1 MALSQAD
8 LKKLKQL
15 QQKKFRQEQGRLLI
29 EGTRLV
35 REALSSRAE
44 ILEVFHTRDF
54 EAAEAGAQLLGKLAA
69 NAGRIVPVTSRELDA
84 FTETVH
90 AQGVAAVVLFQ
101 TVSPEALLQKRG
113 SPGVLVAID
122 AVSDPGNLG
131 SMIRTC
137 DWFGV
142 AGLMLGRNS
151 VELLNPKV
159 VRGTM
164 GSLFHLPVAVDVDLL
179 SALSRAKELG
189 YSVYVTDVHG
199 ETHFDHV
206 RYSDRSILVFGN
218 EAWGV
223 SDQILQ
229 LADTRLTI
237 RRYGSAES
245 LNVGVACGVVLS
257 AIHRLRHE

>member
-1 MALSQAD
+1 MGLPQSD
-8 LKKLKQL
+8 LKRLKQL
-15 QQKKFRQEQGRLLI
+15 QQKKHRQEQGRLLI
-29 EGTRLV
+29 EGMRLV
-35 REALSSRAE
+35 REALTSRAV
-44 ILEVFHTRDF
+44 IQEVFYTRDF
-54 EAAEAGAQLLGKLAA
+54 EATQSGMPLLEKLAGT
-69 NAGRIVPVTSRELDA
+69 AGRVVLVSARELGS
-84 FTETVH
+84 FTDTVH
-90 AQGVAAVVLFQ
+90 AQGIAAVIRFQ
-101 TVSPEALLQKRG
+101 TVPPEALLRERG
-113 SPGVLVAID
+113 SPRVLVAVD

-142 AGLMLGRNS
+142 SGLVLGRNS

-164 GSLFHLPVAVDVDLL
+164 GSIFHLPVSVDADLL
-179 SALSRAKELG
+179 SVLSSAKESG
-189 YSVYVTDVHG
+189 FTIYVTDVHG

-206 RYSDRSILVFGN
+206 RYSDRSMIVFGN

-229 LADTRLTI
+229 MADTRLTI

-245 LNVGVACGVVLS
+245 LNVSVACGVVLS
-257 AIHRLRHE
+257 ALHRLHHA

>member
-1 MALSQAD
+1 MALPQAD
-8 LKKLKQL
+8 LKRLKQL
-15 QQKKFRQEQGRLLI
+15 QHKKFRQEQGRLLI
-29 EGTRLV
+29 EGIRLV
-35 REALSSRAE
+35 REALTSHAE
-44 ILEVFHTRDF
+44 ILEVYHTHGF
-54 EAAEAGAQLLGKLAA
+54 EAGEAGTQLLGKLVGS
-69 NAGRIVPVTSRELDA
+69 AGRVVSVTSRELDA
-84 FTETVH
+84 FTDTVH
-90 AQGVAAVVLFQ
+90 AQGIAAVVRFQ
-101 TVSPEALLQKRG
+101 AVPPESLLRKRG
-113 SPGVLVAID
+113 NPGVIVAID

-142 AGLMLGRNS
+142 SGLLLGSNS

-179 SALSRAKELG
+179 AILSKAKESG
-189 YSVYVTDVHG
+189 FSVYVTDVRG
-199 ETHFDHV
+199 ETHFDHAQ
-206 RYSDRSILVFGN
+206 YAERSIIVFGN

-245 LNVGVACGVVLS
+245 LNVGVACGVILS
-257 AIHRLRHE
+257 AIHRLRHA

>member
-1 MALSQAD
+1 MGLTQSD
-8 LKKLKQL
+8 LKRLKQL
-15 QQKKFRQEQGRLLI
+15 LQKKHRQEQGVSLI
-29 EGTRLV
+29 EGLRLV
-35 REALSSRAE
+35 REALASRVE
-44 ILEVFHTRDF
+44 ILEVYHTRDF
-54 EAAEAGAQLLGKLAA
+54 EASQPGSQLLEKLSG
-69 NAGRIVPVTSRELDA
+69 NAGKVVPVTPRELDG
-84 FTETVH
+84 FTDTVH
-90 AQGVAAVVLFQ
+90 AQGVAAVVRFQ
-101 TVSPEALLQKRG
+101 TVPPDTLLRKRG
-113 SPGVLVAID
+113 SPVVIVAID

-142 AGLMLGRNS
+142 AGLVLGRNS

-164 GSLFHLPVAVDVDLL
+164 GSIFHLPIAEDAGLL
-179 SALSRAKELG
+179 AFLSTAREAG
-189 YSVYVTDVHG
+189 FSIYVTDVHG

-206 RYSDRSILVFGN
+206 RYADRSIIVFGN

-223 SDQILQ
+223 SDQLLQ
-229 LADTRLTI
+229 LADTRVTI

-257 AIHRLRHE
+257 AIHRLRHA

>member
-1 MALSQAD
+1 MALTQAD
-8 LKKLKQL
+8 LKRLKQL
-15 QQKKFRQEQGRLLI
+15 QQKKHRQEESLLVI
-29 EGTRLV
+29 EGLRLV
-35 REALSSRAE
+35 RDALTSRAD
-44 ILEVFHTRDF
+44 IREVYHTGDF
-54 EAAEAGAQLLGKLAA
+54 EESQPGRALLEKLAGKTGKL
-69 NAGRIVPVTSRELDA
+69 VPVTSRELDT
-84 FTETVH
+84 FTDTVH
-90 AQGVAAVVLFQ
+90 AQGIAAVVRFQ
-101 TVSPEALLQKRG
+101 TVPPETLLRRRG
-113 SPGVLVAID
+113 SPGIVVAID

-142 AGLMLGRNS
+142 SGLILGRNS

-164 GSLFHLPVAVDVDLL
+164 GSIFHLPISVDADLL
-179 SALSRAKELG
+179 SVLSVAKESG
-189 YSVYVTDVHG
+189 FSVYVTDVHG
-199 ETHFDHV
+199 ETHFDHAH
-206 RYSDRSILVFGN
+206 YSDRSIIVFGN

-229 LADTRLTI
+229 MADARVTI

-257 AIHRLRHE
+257 AIRRLRHG